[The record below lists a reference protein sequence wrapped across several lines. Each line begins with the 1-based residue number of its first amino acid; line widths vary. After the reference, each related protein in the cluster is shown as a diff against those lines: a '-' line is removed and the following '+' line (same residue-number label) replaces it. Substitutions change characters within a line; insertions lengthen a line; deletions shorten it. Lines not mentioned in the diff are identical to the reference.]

1 MGGIE
6 DLMAES
12 NERWVQATKRAQ
24 GLVDRGLG
32 EAVKTYYTRFW
43 PGGVFVLVVIGSVVA
58 ALAFGGSLGDWPSY
72 LAFGFMLAGLGTM
85 IGGLVFN
92 PKKVVPAADYG
103 NVDVTL
109 SLTSEERKHV
119 RRQIAGKTTVVPDH
133 LTVTRGAAVQMRK
146 ALATQLLIM
155 PFYPL
160 VFIPQALNSA
170 GRDDPFVW
178 VFLVAV
184 FLLMI
189 GMIFVVRDFS
199 RAGRF
204 LRRTAGQPSGLR

>member
-1 MGGIE
+1 
-6 DLMAES
+6 
-12 NERWVQATKRAQ
+12 
-24 GLVDRGLG
+24 
-32 EAVKTYYTRFW
+32 
-43 PGGVFVLVVIGSVVA
+43 
-58 ALAFGGSLGDWPSY
+58 
-72 LAFGFMLAGLGTM
+72 
-85 IGGLVFN
+85 
-92 PKKVVPAADYG
+92 
-103 NVDVTL
+103 
-109 SLTSEERKHV
+109 
-119 RRQIAGKTTVVPDH
+119 
-133 LTVTRGAAVQMRK
+133 
-146 ALATQLLIM
+146 M